1 MLDLDLEDQNL
12 EGTSF
17 WDHFTHN
24 SVKMIKSAFMDAMAE
39 KDKSEDDSTPLCNEE
54 SVSVKLIIKTHEKTK
69 EANLKGG
76 VHFEDNAPECVCSIH

>member
-1 MLDLDLEDQNL
+1 
-12 EGTSF
+12 
-17 WDHFTHN
+17 
-24 SVKMIKSAFMDAMAE
+24 MDAMAE

-54 SVSVKLIIKTHEKTK
+54 SVSVKLIIKAHEKTK